1 MRIKVGARK
10 TPPTPTAPHAIPE
23 RKATTTYSPYDHII
37 IGFGLAK
44 NEMDKKVGNILLQ
57 LLEKRAAPYSPD
69 LFQAGLLRND
79 SNVFTGT
86 GLVQNE

>member
-1 MRIKVGARK
+1 
-10 TPPTPTAPHAIPE
+10 
-23 RKATTTYSPYDHII
+23 
-37 IGFGLAK
+37 
-44 NEMDKKVGNILLQ
+44 LQ